1 MYGTNN
7 TSNPYFGQGQN
18 YYNPHMTTNIIYVAG
33 IEDAKSRY
41 VAPGCE
47 LLMADNE
54 KPLMYKKI
62 ADSTGHFEMKT
73 YDVAL
78 HIEEEKKPVEYIS
91 RQEFEEVINSLKAA
105 LPKEE

>member
-1 MYGTNN
+1 MYN
-7 TSNPYFGQGQN
+7 TSSNPYN
-18 YYNPHMTTNIIYVAG
+18 YNYNYPPASTPMATTNIIYVAG